1 MPPPA
6 EITRLLLNWSGGQR
20 EALDRL
26 IPLVYTQLRQ
36 LAHARLREERSDHTL
51 STTALV
57 HEAYVKLVDI
67 NQVQWHDRA
76 HFLAMAS
83 RLMRRILVDYWRKKK
98 AYKRGGELQQVD
110 LDEALLMP
118 EARPETVLDLDDAL
132 KRLEYLNPRQSQVV
146 EHLYFGGMTS
156 EETAEVLGIS
166 RATVERD
173 LRAARAWLAR
183 EWGKHRSSQTDE

>member
-1 MPPPA
+1 MQSKA
-6 EITRLLLNWSGGQR
+6 DITQLLLNWSGGNR
-20 EALDRL
+20 DALDRL
-26 IPLVYTQLRQ
+26 MPLVYTQLRQ
-36 LAHARLREERSDHTL
+36 LAHARLREERADHTL
-51 STTALV
+51 NTTDLV

-98 AYKRGGELQQVD
+98 DHKRGGEQQRVD
-110 LDEALLMP
+110 FEEALLMP

-132 KRLEYLNPRQSQVV
+132 KRLEQLSPRQSQAV
-146 EHLYFGGMTS
+146 ECRYFGGMTS

-183 EWGKHRSSQTDE
+183 GWGKQRSR

>member
-36 LAHARLREERSDHTL
+36 MAHARLREERSDHTL
-51 STTALV
+51 NTTALV

-83 RLMRRILVDYWRKKK
+83 RLMRRILVDYWRKKS
-98 AYKRGGELQQVD
+98 AYKRGGGHQQVE

-132 KRLEYLNPRQSQVV
+132 ARLEQLNKRQS
-146 EHLYFGGMTS
+146 EIIEYRYFGGMTS

-183 EWGKHRSSQTDE
+183 EWGKLRSRET

>member
-6 EITRLLLNWSGGQR
+6 EITRLLLNWSGGER

-26 IPLVYTQLRQ
+26 IPLVYSQLRQ
-36 LAHARLREERSDHTL
+36 MAHARLREERPDHTL
-51 STTALV
+51 NTTALV

-98 AYKRGGELQQVD
+98 AYKRGGEFQQIE
-110 LDEALLMP
+110 LDEALLMSS
-118 EARPETVLDLDDAL
+118 ARPETVLDLDDAL
-132 KRLEYLNPRQSQVV
+132 ARLERLNPRQSEVI
-146 EHLYFGGMTS
+146 EYRYFGGMTS

-183 EWGKHRSSQTDE
+183 EWGRHRSA

>member
-20 EALDRL
+20 DALDQL
-26 IPLVYTQLRQ
+26 IPLVYSQLRQ
-36 LAHARLREERSDHTL
+36 MAHARLREERAGHTL
-51 STTALV
+51 NTTALV
-57 HEAYVKLVDI
+57 HEAYAKLVDI

-98 AYKRGGELQQVD
+98 AYKRGGEYQHVE
-110 LDEALLMP
+110 LDEALMMP
-118 EARPETVLDLDDAL
+118 ETRPETVLDLDDAL
-132 KRLEYLNPRQSQVV
+132 KRLDQFSPRQSEVI
-146 EHLYFGGMTS
+146 EHRYFGGMTS

-183 EWGKHRSSQTDE
+183 EWGKHRSS

>member
-1 MPPPA
+1 MPPQA
-6 EITRLLLNWSGGQR
+6 DITSMLLKWSGGQR
-20 EALDRL
+20 EALDQL

-36 LAHARLREERSDHTL
+36 LAHARLRGERSDHTL
-51 STTALV
+51 NTTALV

-83 RLMRRILVDYWRKKK
+83 RLMRRILVDYWHKKT
-98 AYKRGGELQQVD
+98 AYKRGGEQQRVD

-118 EARPETVLDLDDAL
+118 GATAGNVLDLDDAL
-132 KRLEYLNPRQSQVV
+132 KRLEKLNPRQSEAI
-146 EHLYFGGMTS
+146 EHRYFGGMTS

-173 LRAARAWLAR
+173 LRSARAWLAR
-183 EWGKHRSSQTDE
+183 EWGKQRSS

>member
-1 MPPPA
+1 MSPPA

-20 EALDRL
+20 DALDQL
-26 IPLVYTQLRQ
+26 IPLVYTQLRH
-36 LAHARLREERSDHTL
+36 LAHARLREERPGHTL
-51 STTALV
+51 NTTALV

-76 HFLAMAS
+76 HFMAMAS

-98 AYKRGGELQQVD
+98 AYKRGGEQQQVE

-118 EARPETVLDLDDAL
+118 GASAGNVLDLDDAL
-132 KRLEYLNPRQSQVV
+132 KRLEKLNPRQSEAI
-146 EHLYFGGMTS
+146 EHRYFGGMTS

-173 LRAARAWLAR
+173 LRSARAWLAR
-183 EWGKHRSSQTDE
+183 EWGKQRSS

>member
-1 MPPPA
+1 MLPPA
-6 EITRLLLNWSGGQR
+6 DITRLLLNWSGGQR
-20 EALDRL
+20 DALDQL

-36 LAHARLREERSDHTL
+36 LAHARLREVRADHTL
-51 STTALV
+51 NTTALV

-67 NQVQWHDRA
+67 NQVQWEDRA

-83 RLMRRILVDYWRKKK
+83 RLMRHILVDYWRKKK
-98 AYKRGGELQQVD
+98 AYKRGGEQQRVE

-118 EARPETVLDLDDAL
+118 EARPETVMDLDDAL
-132 KRLEYLNPRQSQVV
+132 KRLEQLNPRQSQII
-146 EHLYFGGMTS
+146 EYRYFGGMTS
-156 EETAEVLGIS
+156 EEIAEVLGIS

-183 EWGKHRSSQTDE
+183 EWGKHRSS